1 MKVVSNIMNRKLLS
15 LSALAL
21 VAALL
26 ISALPARAQEKLK
39 VVTTVGMIT
48 DIVRVVGG
56 DRVEVTGLMGPGVD
70 PHLYRATANDVQ
82 TLSGADIIFYG
93 GLHLEGKMGEIFER
107 LSRRLP
113 TVPVGEAVPQDERL
127 TDPVYA
133 EFSDPHIWFD
143 VTYWSL
149 AVGSVAK
156 TLAEVDPD
164 NAKAYAERAA
174 TYQDRLTALDGWVKI
189 AIQSIPEGQRLM
201 ITSHDAFRYYGRRY
215 GLEVMGL
222 QGISTESEPS
232 VEDVQRLAKAVA
244 DRKIPAIF
252 IETSVPRRTI
262 EAVVAAVQ
270 AGGHAVEI
278 GGTLFSDAMGNEG
291 TLEGTYIGMIL
302 WNTAEIAS
310 ALGGTLPEPPTALA
324 DYAPLI
330 EKVVNA

>member
-1 MKVVSNIMNRKLLS
+1 MNQVSPKFI
-15 LSALAL
+15 ALAL
-21 VAALL
+21 IAALML
-26 ISALPARAQEKLK
+26 SVIPARAQDKLN

-48 DIVRVVGG
+48 DIVRVVGA

-70 PHLYRATANDVQ
+70 PHLYRATASDVQ
-82 TLSGADIIFYG
+82 TLSKADIIFYG

-107 LSRRLP
+107 LSRRIT

-127 TDPVYA
+127 NDPVYT

-149 AVGSVAK
+149 AVDVVAK
-156 TLAEVDPD
+156 TLAEVDPPGAQGYTD
-164 NAKAYAERAA
+164 RAA
-174 TYQDRLTALDGWVKI
+174 AYREKLTALDEWVNA
-189 AIQSIPEGQRLM
+189 AIQSIPDDQRVM

-215 GLEVMGL
+215 GMEVMGL

-232 VEDVQRLAKAVA
+232 VEDVQRLAKTVT
-244 DRKIPAIF
+244 DRKIPALF

-262 EAVVAAVQ
+262 EAVIAAVQ
-270 AGGHAVEI
+270 SSGHQVRI
-278 GGTLFSDAMGNEG
+278 GGTLFSDAMGDEG

-302 WNTAEIAS
+302 WNTTEIAS
-310 ALGGTLPEPPTALA
+310 ALGGTLPELPAALA

-330 EKVVNA
+330 EKVTAA